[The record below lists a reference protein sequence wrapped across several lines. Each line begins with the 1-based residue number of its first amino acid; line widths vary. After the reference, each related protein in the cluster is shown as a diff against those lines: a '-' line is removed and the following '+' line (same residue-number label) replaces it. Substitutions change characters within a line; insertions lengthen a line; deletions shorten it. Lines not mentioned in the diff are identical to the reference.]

1 MLSFLRGA
9 GPLCLVLQ
17 FRFPAPGAEATSGW
31 LMCRALK
38 VGARGLGRGLGGEE
52 GGAAESSSWDAARA
66 VFILSFS
73 FSATKPPL
81 NISYQVVL
89 RGEGG

>member
-17 FRFPAPGAEATSGW
+17 FRLPALGAEATSGW
-31 LMCRALK
+31 LTGRALK
-38 VGARGLGRGLGGEE
+38 VGARRLDRGLGGEE
-52 GGAAESSSWDAARA
+52 GGAAESRSCATRT

-89 RGEGG
+89 RG